1 MFSMT
6 VSIGA
11 TNHPKMTITEL
22 NEKRRS
28 LDTSPILVALMNKQ

>member
-1 MFSMT
+1 MT

-11 TNHPKMTITEL
+11 TNHPRITITEL

-28 LDTSPILVALMNKQ
+28 LETSPILVDLMNKQ

>member
-11 TNHPKMTITEL
+11 TNQPKIIITEL
-22 NEKRRS
+22 NEKSRS
-28 LDTSPILVALMNKQ
+28 FDTSPILAVLMNKQ